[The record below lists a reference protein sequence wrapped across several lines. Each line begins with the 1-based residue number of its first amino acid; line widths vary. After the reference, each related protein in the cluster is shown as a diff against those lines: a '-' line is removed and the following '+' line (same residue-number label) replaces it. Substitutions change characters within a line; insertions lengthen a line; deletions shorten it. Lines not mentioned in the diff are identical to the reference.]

1 MVEKA
6 KKFGAFA
13 GVFTP
18 SLLTILGVI
27 MYMRLGWVVGQ
38 AGLISALIII
48 VLAHVISI
56 STGLSISSIA
66 TDKKIKAGGIYY
78 ILSRSL
84 GLPIGGAIGI
94 TLFIGTALSISLYL
108 IGFAESFLAIDAIRN
123 FTGLEQNVMGF
134 RIVGTVAILLLVIL
148 ALISTSVAI
157 KTQYYIMGAIGLSLI
172 SIIVGFFV
180 KEDFS
185 SSTVSLSY
193 FRDGVSPEI
202 VFAIFF
208 PAVTGFTAGVAMSGD
223 LKDPKSAIPRGTLA
237 AIAVGLIIY
246 IGLAV
251 AFALF
256 VDRELLLTD
265 YNFLMKIAWF
275 APFVIA
281 GIWGATLSSA
291 LGGIL
296 GGPRILQATSADRI
310 TPKIF
315 ARGYGASNE
324 PRNALLVIFL
334 IAEAGILIGE
344 LDVIAGIVTMF
355 YLASYGFINIAFF
368 LENWASTDFRPSFRV
383 NRYFGLIGF
392 IAAFGVM
399 FKLDMMSM
407 FAAFIIMG
415 LLYYFLKRRQQ
426 QTDSG
431 DVWQSVYSSLVRSAL
446 HRMRKRPLEQR
457 NWQPNI
463 ILFSGGTEKR
473 PHLIEFGRSL
483 VGKHG
488 VLSNFDLRVNKD
500 AQILVTRTDGDA
512 TSEEEVPGMFTQ
524 RKTVRDLYDGIESI
538 AGVYGFS
545 GFEPNT
551 VMMGWARETQQP
563 ERFAEML
570 KTLYELDLNVL
581 LLDWDKRTGFG
592 EYKTIDIWWKDV
604 SNQGNLAIALT
615 RLLLSSDHW
624 NGATIRLI
632 IVSSLTEQQDHIY
645 TEAEELLETLR
656 INATVK
662 VIDNHIKQRPFYEIV
677 QAESRTTDLVITG
690 IPAIEKGN
698 EAEYI
703 ETINILLHQIGTVL
717 LIKASSAF
725 KQLSLEI
732 DKHQYKYIPD
742 RPGQYKLSKKPINS
756 PESSLPEGVPEELK
770 KLYTSCLDLLSGF
783 FKDFVQPAFRYNVNK
798 VVALENN
805 ILESVQL
812 IESEPFRRLPE
823 TKRARQLASIKTNQ
837 LVLTEKIVEELQ
849 KSILTQQREGLDKG
863 MKFLISG
870 IQESVDKSPA
880 TIKIRLFPRHLEI
893 HNSDTLAA
901 RNFKRITRFIHSEK
915 KISDGISYT
924 VRFQRM
930 IRNVLPEGV
939 YQILDGSLVKLGQ
952 INTATVT
959 GFRSLLQA
967 TQLFFDLSQYP
978 EEDKARLNAAKKEIR
993 EAISILKKLN
1003 QEADNV
1009 LSGILV
1015 ENISLLFVDLSNLID
1030 SGSPNQNAAEDK
1042 KTATKHLLHKITLI
1056 PDLWAGNRILLYN
1069 GIKLEIRLR
1078 LFVFR
1083 LKKILDR
1090 VQDEIKQLTYSQIIQ
1105 RSENLNVRL
1114 KYYLNELQAD
1124 PACQFN
1130 LDESDILWDDKTDF
1144 QLTLDRIIDK
1154 SLIGIKALVNKL
1166 PEKTELLV
1174 PDSIK
1179 EPGELISGDLKPLNL
1194 STYQLVDYHVQR
1206 NLFEGLNHIRG
1217 TFPGTI
1223 YQSAWK
1229 IKNALRLV
1237 SIGNM
1242 NTESKSTLAIVL
1254 QEDDSPGRFSGG
1266 GERFSDFVT
1275 EQMAVVQ
1282 EELKKI
1288 QTDLDHQKVDFEQ
1301 KVSTTVG
1308 ELTVGRL
1315 LHTPDTYKQYIKKR
1329 DARDRLNLMKDSLR
1343 GARKRIHK
1351 MSTAIWYR
1359 QSDALLFAKKISA
1372 GDGRQ
1377 KSLVDSL
1384 LTLHERVKPQE
1395 ELLNRLPFYYRQLFL
1410 QKYNFKS
1417 VFWVNRQKEIVQIQ
1431 QAISR
1436 FKKGFSGGILIRGD
1450 RNSGKTF
1457 FLSYISSNLF
1467 QGKQVYAISSPPA
1480 GSCDPEVFWKMLQE
1494 STGIDGT
1501 TDQIFNA
1508 LGENS
1513 LVVID
1518 DLELWWE
1525 KSPTGATVLKLI
1537 VDLIRRYGHKCLFL
1551 LTASESSYRIINQV
1565 SDIESCLLTVVD
1577 LQPFNTLAIQ
1587 EVVMFRHQSSGLDIR
1602 RSDKGNIRLSRTAQ
1616 AKLFARYFSYT
1627 RGNIGA
1633 TLLAWV
1639 SNITDFQDDT
1649 LFIRQPQLPEHSIL
1663 ERLSPTV
1670 RLYLIQFLLHKRLDL
1685 HKLQRL
1691 TLDPVNEVEKQL
1703 LFLKRAGLI
1712 TERAGHIFEL
1722 DRYLY
1727 IHLKHVIQ

>member
-1 MVEKA
+1 MEKA

-38 AGLISALIII
+38 AGLISALVII

-108 IGFAESFLAIDAIRN
+108 IGFAESFLALDAIRN

-134 RIVGTVAILLLVIL
+134 RIVGTVAILFLVIL

-157 KTQYYIMGAIGLSLI
+157 KTQYYIMGAIGLSII
-172 SIIVGFFV
+172 SIIVGFFINA
-180 KEDFS
+180 DFS

-193 FRDGVSPEI
+193 LRDGISPEI

-237 AIAVGLIIY
+237 AIAAGFIIY
-246 IGLAV
+246 VGLAV
-251 AFALF
+251 GFALF

-426 QTDSG
+426 KTDSG

-483 VGKHG
+483 VGRHG
-488 VLSNFDLRVNKD
+488 VLSNFDLKEDKEARMP
-500 AQILVTRTDGDA
+500 VTRTGGDS
-512 TSEEEVPGMFTQ
+512 TSEEEMPGMFTQ
-524 RKTVRDLYDGIESI
+524 RKTVRNLYDGIESI

-581 LLDWDKRTGFG
+581 LLDYDKRTGFG
-592 EYKTIDIWWKDV
+592 KYNSIDIWWKDV
-604 SNQGNLAIALT
+604 SNQGNFAIALSK
-615 RLLLSSDHW
+615 LLLFSDHW
-624 NGATIRLI
+624 NGARIRLI
-632 IVSSLTEQQDHIY
+632 IVNSLTEQQDHIH
-645 TEAEELLETLR
+645 TEAEELLEVLR

-698 EAEYI
+698 EAEYV
-703 ETINILLHQIGTVL
+703 ETTNNLLHQIGTVL
-717 LIKASSAF
+717 LIKASSTF
-725 KQLSLEI
+725 KNLSLEI
-732 DKHQYKYIPD
+732 DKHHYKYIPD
-742 RPGQYKLSKKPINS
+742 QPRQHTSSKKQPEY
-756 PESSLPEGVPEELK
+756 PESFLPEGVPAELK
-770 KLYTSCLDLLSGF
+770 KLYAFCLDLIARF
-783 FKDFVQPAFRYNVNK
+783 HKDFVDPAFLYNINIVL
-798 VVALENN
+798 ALEKN

-812 IESEPFRRLPE
+812 IESEPFRSLPPA
-823 TKRARQLASIKTNQ
+823 KQARQLANIKTNQ
-837 LVLTEKIVEELQ
+837 LILIEKIIDELQ
-849 KSILTQQREGLDKG
+849 KTIQARQREGLDKG
-863 MKFLISG
+863 IKFLISG

-893 HNSDTLAA
+893 HNSDALAA
-901 RNFKRITRFIHSEK
+901 RNFKRITRFIHSEN

-924 VRFQRM
+924 VRFQQM
-930 IRNVLPEGV
+930 IRRVLP
-939 YQILDGSLVKLGQ
+939 DGFLRNLNNSLIKLGQ
-952 INTATVT
+952 INVNTVVEI
-959 GFRSLLQA
+959 RNLLQA
-967 TQLFFDLSQYP
+967 NQLFFDLSQNQ
-978 EEDKARLNAAKKEIR
+978 ETEATRLVAAKSEIQ
-993 EAISILKKLN
+993 EAIHNLKKLGK
-1003 QEADNV
+1003 EADNI
-1009 LSGILV
+1009 LSDRLV
-1015 ENISLLFVDLSNLID
+1015 EHVSLLFVDLSNLID
-1030 SGSPNQNAAEDK
+1030 SGAPNQNTPEDD
-1042 KTATKHLLHKITLI
+1042 KTGTKQQLQKFTSI
-1056 PDLWAGNRILLYN
+1056 PDIWAENRIFLYN

-1078 LFVFR
+1078 LFAFR
-1083 LKKILDR
+1083 LMKIMDR
-1090 VQDEIKQLTYSQIIQ
+1090 AQDEIRQLTDSQIIH
-1105 RSENLNVRL
+1105 RAEVLTARL
-1114 KYYLNELQAD
+1114 KQYMEELRKN
-1124 PACQFN
+1124 PGCQFN
-1130 LDESDILWDDKTDF
+1130 VDESEIQQDDRTDF

-1154 SLIGIKALVNKL
+1154 SLIGIKALANKL
-1166 PEKTELLV
+1166 PETSELLI

-1179 EPGELISGDLKPLNL
+1179 EPSELINGDLKPVKL
-1194 STYQLVDYHVQR
+1194 STYQIVDYHVQR
-1206 NLFEGLNHIRG
+1206 NLFEALNRIRG

-1223 YQSAWK
+1223 YTSAGK

-1242 NTESKSTLAIVL
+1242 NQEAKSSLEIVL
-1254 QEDDSPGRFSGG
+1254 REDDAPGRFPGG
-1266 GERFSDFVT
+1266 GEVFSDFVT
-1275 EQMAVVQ
+1275 EQLEVVE

-1288 QTDLDHQKVDFEQ
+1288 NIILDRLHEDLEQ
-1301 KVSTTVG
+1301 KISTTVG
-1308 ELTVGRL
+1308 ELSLARL

-1329 DARDRLNLMKDSLR
+1329 DARQRFNLMKSSLQSVR
-1343 GARKRIHK
+1343 QRIYR
-1351 MSTAIWYR
+1351 MSAAIWYR
-1359 QSDALLFAKKISA
+1359 QSDALLLAKKISA
-1372 GDGRQ
+1372 GDGKQR
-1377 KSLVDSL
+1377 SVVDSL
-1384 LTLHERVKPQE
+1384 LTLHERVTPQE

-1417 VFWVNRQKEIVQIQ
+1417 EFWVNRQKEIAQVQ

-1436 FKKGFSGGILIRGD
+1436 FMKGFPGGILIRGD
-1450 RNSGKTF
+1450 RNTGKTF

-1467 QGKQVYAISSPPA
+1467 QGRPVYAVNSPPA
-1480 GSCDPEVFWKMLQE
+1480 GSCNPEVFLKMLQE

-1501 TDQIFNA
+1501 ADQIFNTME
-1508 LGENS
+1508 ENS
-1513 LVVID
+1513 LVIID

-1525 KSPTGATVLKLI
+1525 KSPTGATV
-1537 VDLIRRYGHKCLFL
+1537 VELIRELIQRYGHKCLFL
-1551 LTASESSYRIINQV
+1551 LTVSEASYRIINQV
-1565 SDIESCLLTVVD
+1565 SEIESCLLSVVG
-1577 LQPFNTLAIQ
+1577 LQPFNALAIQ
-1587 EVVMFRHQSSGLDIR
+1587 EVIMFRHQSSGLEIR

-1616 AKLFARYFSYT
+1616 AKLFARYFNFT

-1633 TLLAWV
+1633 ALLAWV
-1639 SNITDFQDDT
+1639 SNITDFQEDT
-1649 LFIRQPQLPEHSIL
+1649 LYVRQPQLPSNAIL
-1663 ERLSPTV
+1663 ERLSPSV
-1670 RLYLIQFLLHKRLDL
+1670 RLYLIQFLLHKRLDPS
-1685 HKLQRL
+1685 KLQRL
-1691 TLDPVNEVEKQL
+1691 TLDPENEVEKQL

-1712 TERAGHIFEL
+1712 NERAGHIFEL

-1727 IHLKHVIQ
+1727 IHLKHVMQ